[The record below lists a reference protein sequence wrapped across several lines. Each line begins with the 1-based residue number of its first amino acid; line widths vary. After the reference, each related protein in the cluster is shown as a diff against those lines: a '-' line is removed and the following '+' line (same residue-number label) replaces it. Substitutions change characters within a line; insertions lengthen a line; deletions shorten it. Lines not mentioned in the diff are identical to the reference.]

1 MLWFVTGDGTCH
13 MNGQVT
19 PCDPATV
26 LQQAVTIGGHY
37 GMQYQEIYQED
48 ILNSNLADVI
58 GEAASMLSQ
67 E

>member
-1 MLWFVTGDGTCH
+1 
-13 MNGQVT
+13 MNGQVA

-48 ILNSNLADVI
+48 ILNSNLDDLI